1 MTISFFLALH
11 RVYTIFYFAFCV
23 YYGGK
28 LKKQLGFDD
37 WLSLI
42 GLEEVVKEH
51 GGGKRAP
58 DQGWLILI
66 KEVFLLALV
75 RGEDLFVV
83 KVTDSEGKNK
93 HTKTQDFNS
102 KVFFNKQEALTL
114 KIQERHHKIWITK

>member
-51 GGGKRAP
+51 GGG
-58 DQGWLILI
+58 
-66 KEVFLLALV
+66 
-75 RGEDLFVV
+75 
-83 KVTDSEGKNK
+83 S
-93 HTKTQDFNS
+93 QDR
-102 KVFFNKQEALTL
+102 Q
-114 KIQERHHKIWITK
+114 IQEDGRCLPGRPTTGLEA

>member
-75 RGEDLFVV
+75 RGEDLFVL
-83 KVTDSEGKNK
+83 KSLAQKE
-93 HTKTQDFNS
+93 KTNTPRHKILTQKF
-102 KVFFNKQEALTL
+102 FFNKQEALTL